1 VKRGRPPKPAPEGV
15 VRIERD
21 RHEIRYWKADW
32 PEEQGPTFVVV
43 KKPSKKSPGRPKAS
57 IEDQRKLLRLRI
69 ATAAHEARGAKLEAA
84 ILAAMSDLDWPD
96 RSAAELERIRTRF
109 RRARRKSN
117 ENDKGESSVD

>member
-1 VKRGRPPKPAPEGV
+1 MPEGV
-15 VRIERD
+15 VRVERD
-21 RHEIRYWKADW
+21 RHEIRYWTADW
-32 PEEQGPTFVVV
+32 PERQGPTSVVV
-43 KKPSKKSPGRPKAS
+43 KNPSKKRAGRPNAG

-96 RSAAELERIRTRF
+96 RSVTEIERVRTRF